1 MSAAV
6 EVEDV
11 FRVYATDEGTAA
23 ALQGLSL
30 TVREGE
36 VVAVLGPSGSGK
48 TTLLRIL
55 AGLDRPSAGRVRVAG
70 IDLRRLR
77 GRGLD
82 RYRSRRLGYADQ
94 RYTQALA
101 PELTAG
107 ELVSLR
113 LALAG
118 ESKREQRR
126 RTAELLDQVGLA
138 DRAEAYPHELSG
150 GEQQRVALCAAVAH
164 RPRLLLADEPTGE
177 LDAKNAAIVYE
188 LIGDLAR
195 AQGTTAIVVS
205 HDPGSAS
212 IADRIVHIRDGRVS
226 AEQAKA
232 EPESEEIVVARGG
245 WLRVPE
251 ELLRRGGIGARAR
264 ARLTEHSV
272 LIEGTEEIR
281 QAEAEPEPPRPTPAA
296 PANGVA
302 VELRNVVKRTGER
315 TVLSGLSAV
324 IRPGRLTVVTG
335 PSGSGKTTLL
345 HVIAGLDLPSAG
357 ELVVLGERIDDLDRA
372 GRAAFR
378 RDRLALVAQEPPLV
392 PFLSVR
398 ENVELFLGLRGLDG
412 DDGEARRTLA
422 LVGLEQLAEQRV
434 SRLSTGEQERVAIA
448 RALASETDLLLAD
461 EPTARLDYANAL
473 AIGELLSRIARE
485 RGIAV
490 VCATHDPA
498 VIEQADAEL
507 SLAQTEAS
515 TGSGTGRR

>member
-1 MSAAV
+1 MTPAV
-6 EVEDV
+6 ELEDV

-36 VVAVLGPSGSGK
+36 IVAVLGPSGSGK

-55 AGLDRPSAGRVRVAG
+55 AGLDSPSAGRVRVG
-70 IDLRRLR
+70 GVDLRRLR
-77 GRGLD
+77 GRRLD
-82 RYRSRRLGYADQ
+82 RYRSRELGYADQ
-94 RYTQALA
+94 RYSQALA
-101 PELTAG
+101 PELTIG

-118 ESKREQRR
+118 EPATARRERA
-126 RTAELLDQVGLA
+126 AELLEQIGLA
-138 DRAEAYPHELSG
+138 DRADAYPRELSG
-150 GEQQRVALCAAVAH
+150 GEQQRVALCAALAH

-177 LDAKNAAIVYE
+177 LDAKNAAVVYE

-195 AQGTTAIVVS
+195 AQGTTVLVVS

-226 AEQAKA
+226 AERARQR
-232 EPESEEIVVARGG
+232 PENDEIVVARGG

-251 ELLRRGGIGARAR
+251 ELLRRSGIGSRAR
-264 ARLTEHSV
+264 ARLTEEAV
-272 LIEGTEEIR
+272 VIEATGEA
-281 QAEAEPEPPRPTPAA
+281 QAAAEPDRPRAQVPAA
-296 PANGVA
+296 PMDGVA
-302 VELRNVVKRTGER
+302 VELHGLVKQTGGRDER
-315 TVLSGLSAV
+315 TVLSGLSAA
-324 IRPGRLTVVTG
+324 IRPGRLTVITG

-345 HVIAGLDLPSAG
+345 HLLAGLDLPTAG
-357 ELVVLGERIDDLDRA
+357 ELNVLGTRLDELDRA

-378 RDRLALVAQEPPLV
+378 RERLALVAQEPPLV
-392 PFLSVR
+392 SFLSVR
-398 ENVELFLGLRGLDG
+398 ENVELFLGLRGVEDG
-412 DDGEARRTLA
+412 HQPGQARRTLA
-422 LVGLEQLAEQRV
+422 VVGLEQLTEQRV

-448 RALASETDLLLAD
+448 RALASEPDLLLAD

-507 SLAQTEAS
+507 SLA
-515 TGSGTGRR
+515 